1 MNKKAIFII
10 SIAVNILLGLMF
22 ITMLPG
28 ALSSLQFEYV
38 EQETIRPDS
47 IRNYLEREDYGIA
60 ASLSRPIRG
69 GADIA
74 KENEDYYRLGEYA
87 ELMFLKEVFAKAGNT
102 DTVRSC
108 EDRISAIR
116 NEMSEYEVILD
127 KIDQSVTN
135 AVRESK

>member
-47 IRNYLEREDYGIA
+47 IRDYLEREDYGIA

-74 KENEDYYRLGEYA
+74 KENADYFILGEYA
-87 ELMFLKEVFAKAGNT
+87 ELMFLKEVFAKAGNA

-116 NEMSEYEVILD
+116 NEMSEYGVILD